1 MIIRNSFIQRLLSN
15 KLLYIDICAITLYPF
30 VFVRDESDDITNNH
44 ESIHLAQQKELFII
58 PFYILYAY
66 EYFRNKLKGMD
77 NDSAYRNIS
86 FEREAYSN
94 QKNLTYLQIRDR
106 MSWKKYKTN
115 EVV

>member
-1 MIIRNSFIQRLLSN
+1 MIIRNSIIPRILSN
-15 KLLYIDICAITLYPF
+15 KFLYIDIYAITLYPF

-44 ESIHLAQQKELFII
+44 ESIHLAQQKELFVI
-58 PFYILYAY
+58 PFYVLYVY

-86 FEREAYSN
+86 FEREAYNN
-94 QKNLTYLQIRDR
+94 QKNLTYLQTRDR
-106 MSWKKYKTN
+106 MSWKKYRTQ